1 MHRPPRDDSEAK
13 LQRVVYGLALAFM
26 AILGPIIS

>member
-13 LQRVVYGLALAFM
+13 LQKTFAAWGLFIM

>member
-1 MHRPPRDDSEAK
+1 MYRPPRDDQEAK
-13 LQRVVYGLALAFM
+13 FQRVVYGMALAIM